1 MTSPGFDAQAKA
13 AEALRRAA
21 DALEDYA
28 VSETQAE
35 LAELMALH
43 ILRVVG
49 SGNSAREA
57 VLLMR
62 ALDRVG

>member
-1 MTSPGFDAQAKA
+1 MNTATEAQAKA

-21 DALEDYA
+21 DGLEDYA

-43 ILRVVG
+43 ILRAVG
-49 SGNSAREA
+49 SGNCQREA
-57 VLLMR
+57 VLLCR
-62 ALDRVG
+62 AIYRG